1 MEQGQIS
8 PAPRAGPGCD
18 RRRAGRPGRR
28 CLIAQDGEESKSLV
42 KVLITIAPTEAGAVR
57 DRDWYALSSQYLEA
71 AYGED
76 EPDYPLHLIKTP
88 NPDFQR

>member
-1 MEQGQIS
+1 MEQPLEAQVIDARHLRLKK
-8 PAPRAGPGCD
+8 PIEIPPG
-18 RRRAGRPGRR
+18 
-28 CLIAQDGEESKSLV
+28 S